1 MSFEASKSSGGQ
13 QPSQTQSTVT
23 VSQVVTDVELVSRST
38 MLEATLASGRYTE
51 FCDRK
56 ISLCK
61 DETES
66 TIWRFLKVCLIMLP
80 VGMLENECIYA

>member
-1 MSFEASKSSGGQ
+1 VSFDALKSSGSQ

-23 VSQVVTDVELVSRST
+23 ISQVVTDMELVSRST

-66 TIWRFLKVCLIMLP
+66 TIWRFLKVCLIVIP
-80 VGMLENECIYA
+80 VGMLENDFIHA

>member
-1 MSFEASKSSGGQ
+1 M
-13 QPSQTQSTVT
+13 
-23 VSQVVTDVELVSRST
+23 ELVSRST
-38 MLEATLASGRYTE
+38 MLEATLASGRYTD

-66 TIWRFLKVCLIMLP
+66 TIWRFLKVGLIVIP

>member
-13 QPSQTQSTVT
+13 QLSQTQSTVT

-80 VGMLENECIYA
+80 VGVLENECIYA